1 MSLCVGL
8 GDCRSSLA
16 DISLGREWLR
26 SAPCTYHAA
35 RMAKMLST
43 RDELKV
49 AAERAVL
56 VVVSLPERSLDER
69 DPFAEIRELART
81 AGAEV
86 VAEMLQR
93 RNKPDGHGYIG
104 KGKIEELA
112 TLIKE
117 HQASLV
123 NFENDLS
130 PSQIR
135 NLEEETSCKIIDRSE
150 LILDIFANRA
160 TTAAAK
166 LQVEIAQLEYTYPR
180 LRAMWDHLERV
191 VGGSPVG
198 IGTRGPGE
206 QQLEIDR
213 RLVQNRLQQLKR
225 ELEEVQQRKTREVE
239 KRKLDHFTVGLVG
252 YTNAG
257 KSTLFNRLTEDGG
270 RGGGAFADPKLFATL
285 STRIERWDLGGGGGG
300 GNSALLSDTVGFI
313 RDLPHHLVASFRST
327 LEETIYAH
335 LLLIVLD
342 VSDPQAEMHLKTV
355 QETLDSIGAN
365 DQPRI
370 LLLNKIDRIASDA
383 ELAVWF
389 NRHPEALAI
398 SAVTGEGIDDL
409 RRSVLDRFLG
419 EVRTVRVALPMNDT
433 RTIMFLE
440 QRAQVL
446 DREYHGSTAEF
457 TVAIGRRQIDQLLT
471 NRGVGAQM
479 TIDGLPVHEALKR
492 IWSNGNPPAPP
503 RIPPHHQP
511 WHAPDHV

>member
-1 MSLCVGL
+1 V
-8 GDCRSSLA
+8 
-16 DISLGREWLR
+16 
-26 SAPCTYHAA
+26 TYHPS
-35 RMAKMLST
+35 RMAKMMST
-43 RDELKV
+43 RDDLKV

-56 VVVSLPERSLDER
+56 VAVALPDRYTDEA
-69 DPFAEIRELART
+69 DPLSEIRELART

-86 VAEMLQR
+86 IAEMFQR

-112 TLIKE
+112 AIIKE
-117 HQASLV
+117 HHATLAI
-123 NFENDLS
+123 FDNDLS

-213 RLVQNRLQQLKR
+213 RLVQHRLQQLKR

-257 KSTLFNRLTEDGG
+257 KSTLFNRLTTDGG
-270 RGGGAFADPKLFATL
+270 KGGGAFADPKLFATL
-285 STRIERWDLGGGGGG
+285 STRIEKWELGGGGGG
-300 GNSALLSDTVGFI
+300 GRGGGGGGNIVMLSDTVGFI

-327 LEETIYAH
+327 LEETILAH
-335 LLLIVLD
+335 LLIIVLD
-342 VSDPQAEMHLKTV
+342 VSDPHAAMQLHTV
-355 QETLDSIGAN
+355 QTTLDEIGAREAAG
-365 DQPRI
+365 QPRV
-370 LLLNKIDRIASDA
+370 LVLNKIDRVASSAD
-383 ELAVWF
+383 LAVWF
-389 NRHPEALAI
+389 NRHPEAIPI
-398 SAVTGEGIDDL
+398 SAVTGEGLEEL
-409 RRSVLDRFLG
+409 RRAVLEQFLG
-419 EVRTVRVALPMNDT
+419 EVREVEIALPMGDT
-433 RTIMFLE
+433 RSIMFLE
-440 QRAQVL
+440 QRARVL
-446 DREYHGSTAEF
+446 DRQYHDSTAVL
-457 TVAIGRRQIDQLLT
+457 TVAIGRRQLDQLLS
-471 NRGVGAQM
+471 NRGAGASM
-479 TIDGLPVHEALKR
+479 TIDGLAVHDALKH
-492 IWSNGNPPAPP
+492 IWSNGEKSLPP
-503 RIPPHHQP
+503 RVPPHHQH
-511 WHAPDHV
+511 WHAPDPA